1 MPIYEFRCAKCGN
14 VQEMIVKS
22 SDSDQVEMKCEACDG
37 EVLERVLSR
46 VSYTMGASK
55 GAPSAK
61 VSTKTCGSN
70 TCGSI
75 DIPGPSR

>member
-14 VQEMIVKS
+14 VQEVLIRG
-22 SDSDQVEMKCEACDG
+22 SDSEVEMKCESCSG

-46 VSYTMGASK
+46 VSYSMSSDK
-55 GAPSAK
+55 GAAPS

-70 TCGSI
+70 TCGTI
-75 DIPGPSR
+75 DVPGPSR

>member
-14 VQEMIVKS
+14 IQEVIVS
-22 SDSDQVEMKCEACDG
+22 RSDDVEMKCQAC
-37 EVLERVLSR
+37 ESEILERVLSR
-46 VSYTMGASK
+46 VSYIMGSDK
-55 GAPSAK
+55 GATPK

-70 TCGSI
+70 TCGTI